1 MENMRLWVVKI
12 KMRDTKAFLF
22 WTGFSCTL
30 LIGTF
35 IKIVYVSVDKYDY
48 ALVLA
53 TLYCV
58 VITLIMASLA
68 LKENNK

>member
-1 MENMRLWVVKI
+1 
-12 KMRDTKAFLF
+12 MRDTKAFLF

-35 IKIVYVSVDKYDY
+35 IKIVYVSVDKYDC

-68 LKENNK
+68 LKENNKTK